1 MKPKR
6 REEAK
11 GGGVSGVPFA
21 GHARQACLPPGAS
34 AAASLDCFLAG
45 QGAALSVFFS
55 ELLTQINALQQKVQV
70 CSNTLSLCFSAK
82 VFHCQQNWI
91 IIKWSTCSKQ
101 KIHERMIKS
110 R

>member
-11 GGGVSGVPFA
+11 GGSVSGVPFA

-34 AAASLDCFLAG
+34 AAASLDCFLVG
-45 QGAALSVFFS
+45 QGAAFSVFFS